1 MAGSYSTGSFH
12 RQRIQFRHADEYLF
26 LLQLP
31 QILHPSLLSL
41 DIIAATIILL
51 VIELLV
57 LIKVLMKVLLGTPPT
72 ILALQ

>member
-41 DIIAATIILL
+41 DIIAATIIFL
-51 VIELLV
+51 VFVFLF
-57 LIKVLMKVLLGTPPT
+57 LIKVLFKFLL
-72 ILALQ
+72 